1 MTYLCEITNQPAQ
14 PSLSIRTRAA
24 VQDLPAAM
32 GRCFGAIVN
41 YVMSLGQQPVGP
53 AYAAYFNMDMADL
66 DVEIGFGLASPLPGQ
81 GEIAAT
87 WLPGGDVASTVHE
100 GPYDGVGPAYEALTA
115 WVQAQGRQPSG
126 LAYEYYLN
134 DPSQAG
140 EPPRTRIVFPLRP
153 RLEG

>member
-1 MTYLCEITNQPAQ
+1 MSYVCEIASQPAQ

-24 VQDLPAAM
+24 VQDLPATM
-32 GRCFGAIVN
+32 GRCFGAIVT

-53 AYAAYFNMDMADL
+53 AYAGYFNMDMADL

-87 WLPGGDVASTVHE
+87 WLPGGDVASVVHE

-115 WVQAQGRQPSG
+115 WVQEQGRQPTG
-126 LAYEYYLN
+126 AAYEYYLN
-134 DPSQAG
+134 DPIQSN
-140 EPPRTRIVFPLRP
+140 EPPRTQIVFPLVA
-153 RLEG
+153 LTAG